1 MGITAAI
8 GSVVGGLGSELL
20 GSNASQNAADT
31 QANAANQA
39 AQTQL
44 QMYNQTRSDLAPYNT
59 QGQNALSTLAG
70 LYGLGTSGGAN
81 GQTAA
86 NLNSYITSLPGYQF
100 QQQQGEQGIQRNAA
114 ANGTLMSGGTLK
126 ALDQYN
132 QGLAGTY
139 YGNYINQLSQ
149 MAGLGESAASQT
161 GNYATQTGQNVGN
174 SLENAGAASA
184 AGQIGSANA
193 WSSGV
198 GGGINNA
205 LTLYAMN
212 PSAFKLS

>member
-8 GSVVGGLGSELL
+8 GSVVGGLGSALI
-20 GSNASQNAADT
+20 GSSASQSAADT

-39 AQTQL
+39 AAIQKY
-44 QMYNQTRSDLAPYNT
+44 MYDQTRGDLSPYNK
-59 QGQNALSTLAG
+59 QGTNALSTLAG
-70 LYGLGTSGGAN
+70 LYGLPGGAT
-81 GQTAA
+81 GQTAQG
-86 NLNSYITSLPGYQF
+86 LSDYITNLPGYQF

-149 MAGLGESAASQT
+149 LAGLGESAASQT
-161 GNYATQTGQNVGN
+161 GNYATQAGSNIGN
-174 SLENAGAASA
+174 SLMSAGQATAS
-184 AGQIGSANA
+184 GQIGSANA
-193 WSSGV
+193 WAGGL

-212 PSAFKLS
+212 PSAFSH